1 MPFNRPIPKSQR
13 LKIPSGLASLA
24 EAEKMMQVSVLL
36 PSSAFVGWLM
46 GAGLDKLL
54 HQTWIT
60 LVGILFG
67 GISGIVY
74 VVRMVVTASAKP
86 AQGQVRALILL
97 EMRNDGGKPVDR
109 EFLGRSSSSVTEEC
123 NL

>member
-1 MPFNRPIPKSQR
+1 MAFNRPIPDSKLPDATPRPKS
-13 LKIPSGLASLA
+13 PGGLASLV
-24 EAEKMMQVSVLL
+24 EAEKMMQVAVLL

-46 GAGLDKLL
+46 GAGLDKLF

-74 VVRMVVTASAKP
+74 VVRMVISTGSKP
-86 AQGQVRALILL
+86 GSGPGAGSGPTSGT
-97 EMRNDGGKPVDR
+97 GGSGNRK
-109 EFLGRSSSSVTEEC
+109 
-123 NL
+123 

>member
-1 MPFNRPIPKSQR
+1 MPFNRPIPESTPRPKS
-13 LKIPSGLASLA
+13 PGGLASLV
-24 EAEKMMQVSVLL
+24 EAEKMMQVAVLL

-46 GAGLDKLL
+46 GAGLDRLF

-74 VVRMVVTASAKP
+74 VVRMVITAGAKSTSGSSANSSTDSGNDQTKP
-86 AQGQVRALILL
+86 
-97 EMRNDGGKPVDR
+97 
-109 EFLGRSSSSVTEEC
+109 
-123 NL
+123 